1 MTSLP
6 KVILATGAMSLL
18 CLLLLHFLSP
28 EYDPS
33 WRMISEYALGKY
45 KAFLTAFFLLSAVCT
60 MMLPVLLWNE
70 TAGVWPKV
78 GLVLVFLSGVGSLM
92 GGLFDLKHP
101 LHGAAF
107 ALGVPTIMVG
117 ALLVSYHLVK
127 RSDWAQHTTGMLLA
141 AHAIWISLVLMGVSM
156 AVMMNGFKQAGI
168 PMGPGATPPDTVPL
182 GVVAIAGYFNR
193 LLVLCNIAWVMAM
206 AYVYLLLRG
215 TGQVLSLD

>member
-1 MTSLP
+1 MMSSLP
-6 KVILATGAMSLL
+6 KLILATGAMSLL

-45 KAFLTAFFLLSAVCT
+45 KYLLTAFFVLSGICT
-60 MMLPVLLWNE
+60 MMLPFLLWNE
-70 TAGVWPKV
+70 TASLWSKI
-78 GLVLVFLSGVGSLM
+78 GLVLVFLSGVGALM

-107 ALGVPTIMVG
+107 ALGVPTIAVG

-127 RSDWAQHTTGMLLA
+127 QTDWAQYSTGTLLS

-168 PMGPGATPPDTVPL
+168 AMGPGATPPETVPS
-182 GVVAIAGYFNR
+182 GVIAIAGYFNR
-193 LLVLCNIAWVMAM
+193 LLVVCNTAWIMVM
-206 AYVYLLLRG
+206 AYVYL
-215 TGQVLSLD
+215 SLKG

>member
-1 MTSLP
+1 MTLLP
-6 KVILATGAMSLL
+6 KLILATGAMSLL

-33 WRMISEYALGKY
+33 WRMISEYAMGKY
-45 KAFLTAFFLLSAVCT
+45 KTFLTAFFVLSAVCT
-60 MMLPVLLWNE
+60 MMLPFLLWNE
-70 TAGVWPKV
+70 TTGLWSKV
-78 GLVLVFLSGVGSLM
+78 GLVLVFLSGVGSMM

-127 RSDWAQHTTGMLLA
+127 RSDWAQHSTGTLLS

-156 AVMMNGFKQAGI
+156 AVMMNGFRQAGV
-168 PMGPGATPPDTVPL
+168 PMGPGATPPDTVPP
-182 GVVAIAGYFNR
+182 GVVAVAGYFNR
-193 LLVLCNIAWVMAM
+193 LLVICNTAWIMMM
-206 AYVYLLLRG
+206 AYIYLITRG
-215 TGQVLSLD
+215 TV

>member
-1 MTSLP
+1 MTLLP
-6 KVILATGAMSLL
+6 KLILATGALSLV

-33 WRMISEYALGKY
+33 WRMISEYAMGKH
-45 KAFLTAFFLLSAVCT
+45 KPFLTAFFVLSAVCT
-60 MMLPVLLWNE
+60 MMLPIVLWNE
-70 TAGVWPKV
+70 TAGLWSKI
-78 GLVLVFLSGVGSLM
+78 GLGLVFLSGVGSLM

-117 ALLVSYHLVK
+117 ALLVTYHLVK
-127 RSDWAQHTTGMLLA
+127 KSDWAQYSTGTLLS

-156 AVMMNGFKQAGI
+156 AVMMNGFKQAGV
-168 PMGPGATPPDTVPL
+168 PMGPGATPPDTVPP

-193 LLVLCNIAWVMAM
+193 LLVICNTAWIMVM
-206 AYVYLLLRG
+206 AYVFMIVKG
-215 TGQVLSLD
+215 AA

>member
-1 MTSLP
+1 MTVLP

-45 KAFLTAFFLLSAVCT
+45 RAVLTAFFVLSAVCT
-60 MMLPVLLWNE
+60 MMLPILLWNE
-70 TAGVWPKV
+70 TDGLWAKV
-78 GLVLVFLSGVGSLM
+78 GLALVLLSGVGALM

-127 RSDWAQHTTGMLLA
+127 RSDWAQYSTGTLLA

-156 AVMMNGFKQAGI
+156 VVMMNGFKQAGV
-168 PMGPGATPPDTVPL
+168 PMGPGATPPDTVPP
-182 GVVAIAGYFNR
+182 GVIAVAGYFNR
-193 LLVLCNIAWVMAM
+193 LLVVCNTAWIMAM
-206 AYVYLLLRG
+206 AYVYLMLRG
-215 TGQVLSLD
+215 TA